1 MFVARAPLPAVWPA
15 AWGARSVMFRW
26 LTTLLNRLA
35 FVVVVALLLTCCA
48 KPVPY
53 SRGQAIPL
61 GNVTVTISYAESM
74 SPEYVGGSGSRMA
87 KRGEQILVVYFR
99 ISRLSVQM
107 ERAILPLRSM
117 FSLTDGEGHKYRGVP
132 MAAGFFNQM
141 RASRSMETIS
151 DYYNSE
157 SADALSESFPTEWV
171 LLFAVP
177 KTVRDF
183 TLLVNNSNPLK
194 NQPRKAAVDLGR

>member
-1 MFVARAPLPAVWPA
+1 MFVAPAPSPAVWFA
-15 AWGARSVMFRW
+15 GWGAGSVMFRW
-26 LTTLLNRLA
+26 LTTLPNRLA
-35 FVVVVALLLTCCA
+35 FVVVVALLLTSCA

-61 GNVTVTISYAESM
+61 GSITVTVSHAESM
-74 SPEYVGGSGSRMA
+74 SAEYVGGVGSRMA

-99 ISRLSVQM
+99 ISRMGVQM

-117 FSLTDGEGHKYRGVP
+117 FSLRDGEGHKYRAVP

-141 RASRSMETIS
+141 RASRSMETMS

-157 SADALSESFPTEWV
+157 SAGALSESFPTEWV

-177 KTVRDF
+177 ETARDF
-183 TLLVNNSNPLK
+183 TLLVNNSNRLK
-194 NQPRKAAVDLGR
+194 DQPRKAAVALGR